1 MLGHG
6 SPQLARL
13 LRFVA
18 LSGVALCGIR
28 APAADPAI
36 AAAKSDDSEPS
47 APQAATQPRI
57 VQELGDALRPPAP
70 NEAPADTPATA
81 ANPGRPI
88 VTRLRIEWGGGDPQ
102 TYRGVLQVDGGTIS
116 EPAPLGLEPD
126 EPGSMFLEDGRLV
139 VAARDPRVYDGVDLT
154 ITAPR
159 DAVLQWRLQP
169 GTIGDADP
177 RSVVSIPLADVLQKT
192 FHAEL
197 PASGGNRISA
207 RRAPGDRLQVRL
219 ERDHVIFGPGEVFD
233 MNIHPHLLGID
244 AATPLVLTASL
255 QAARQPKAL
264 WSDTTDVSVPA
275 DDGAWP
281 SIPLSL
287 HLPEA
292 EGVYDIVL
300 ELGRRD
306 LTSRLR
312 RAAPTERRKVQVV
325 VLSPQ
330 APHRDLHHRAPEP
343 HLIEELDPLSPGWW
357 ERAKSA
363 ALPTNMRRGPL
374 GNCQVR
380 ARRTAAGLFLE
391 LPPSLDAA
399 GKPMVDDLSWQAYPL
414 AVARPGTPHFL
425 EIEYPSDVAQSLGV
439 SLVEPN
445 AAGAVVPLGVDQ
457 GIFLDA
463 ADVEPSPRR
472 LTRRFVIWPQTAA
485 PLVVVTNRRA
495 DAPAVYGKL
504 RLLGSR
510 AAPLVPR
517 PWTAGDPASLAQ
529 AHLPEARAEGRL
541 LAAYYDRPL
550 FPENFS
556 HTAALD
562 ESGDDPSRTLD
573 DWVTFYEGS
582 RRLVE
587 YLAHTGY
594 NGAIITVAADGGA
607 IYPGAR
613 LQATPRYDDGVFFH
627 SGQDP
632 LRKDVLELLLRMFDR
647 EGLRLVPTLQLT
659 SPLAGLEDRRRRACE
674 ARSPDP
680 VAPRRTTSRT
690 ADAAAPLYDPLRPE
704 VEQELAAVVAE
715 LVERYGAHTSFT
727 GLGLQLSADGYTQ
740 LAGLDY
746 GADFASLRRFAQA
759 AGIVLPPNRSE
770 AELASYVVDEHRA
783 AWLAW
788 RADALTAF
796 YGRLQSVAAAGR
808 ANRRLFLIG
817 AHGWDR
823 PDVEARLRPSLPPTA
838 AAELALLE
846 SGVDPA
852 KLARLPGVV
861 WMRPYQATA
870 SQSAAVR
877 GKSFEINRSEALD
890 AAARAQAEPAGLLFH
905 ESQSGRLASF
915 DAKSPYQPSQLRIVS
930 TLAPAGVG
938 GRRALVHQLASL
950 DALAVAQGGW
960 LLPLGQEEELRR
972 FAGVLRALPAE
983 KFTTLPGAP
992 SYLALRTLAR
1002 PDGTYLYAA
1011 NDSAWPV
1018 TVTLEVRAG
1027 VSCAWR
1033 GFAHS
1038 SKQAGWHT
1046 EAGDRPTAAPG
1057 TRIWQARLE
1066 PHDVVGGVFLAPGV
1080 SFSQPKIE
1088 TAPEVAAELAARIR
1102 RLWSGAT
1109 ALQRAAAPVSLVDP
1123 GFEQPAVGDEI
1134 AAVGWS
1140 RLGETGTFQTVAA
1153 QPHGGQSC
1161 ARLGATDAAGA
1172 VIVGEAVAVDP
1183 QGRVALSVWVRVGDG
1198 TSAPL
1203 RLALEGVAADGS
1215 ARPDIYRFA
1224 TIGGDSANA
1233 APAGEWR
1240 QYVFQIHDL
1249 PADGCERLR
1258 IRFELTGPGQ
1268 VDLDDVA
1275 LTDLDFTEAERLQF
1289 SKLITLAELKLRR
1302 GELGECARLL
1312 DGYWPEFLLEYAPV
1326 EATGDPNILTAERP
1340 APQRRVAPPAP
1351 APETPGLRDRLRNM
1365 LPEFLR

>member
-13 LRFVA
+13 LMLAA
-18 LSGVALCGIR
+18 LSGSVLCGIR
-28 APAADPAI
+28 APAADPADPAPNPAPEPK
-36 AAAKSDDSEPS
+36 AA
-47 APQAATQPRI
+47 APQAPTRPRL
-57 VQELGDALRPPAP
+57 VQELGDVLRPPVP
-70 NEAPADTPATA
+70 NDAPAEARATGKD
-81 ANPGRPI
+81 ANRPI

-102 TYRGVLQVDGGTIS
+102 TYRGILHVEGGKIS

-126 EPGSMFLEDGRLV
+126 EPGSMYLEDGHLV
-139 VAARDPRVYDGVDLT
+139 VVARGPRVYDGVDVT
-154 ITAPR
+154 IAAPR
-159 DAVLQWRLQP
+159 DAVLQLQLQP
-169 GTIGDADP
+169 GKEGDAAP
-177 RSVVSIPLADVLQKT
+177 QPVVNIPLIDVLQKT

-219 ERDHVIFGPGEVFD
+219 EREHVIFRPGEVFD
-233 MNIHPHLLGID
+233 VNIHPHLLGVD
-244 AATPLVLTASL
+244 AATLLVLTASL
-255 QAARQPKAL
+255 HPARQAKAL
-264 WSDTTDVSVPA
+264 WSDTTDVTAPA
-275 DDGAWP
+275 DDHAWP

-306 LTSRLR
+306 LTSRIR

-330 APHRDLHHRAPEP
+330 PPHRDLHHQAPEP
-343 HLIEELDPLSPGWW
+343 HLIEEIDPMSPGWW

-380 ARRTAAGLFLE
+380 ARRTDAGLFLE

-399 GKPMVDDLSWQAYPL
+399 GKPLVDDLSWQAYPL

-425 EIEYPSDVAQSLGV
+425 EIEYPSDVGQSLGV

-445 AAGAVVPLGVDQ
+445 SAGAVVPLGVDQ
-457 GIFLDA
+457 GIFLDQS
-463 ADVEPSPRR
+463 DVEPTPRR

-485 PLVVVTNRRA
+485 PLVVVTNRST
-495 DAPAVYGKL
+495 DTPAVYGKI
-504 RLLGSR
+504 RLFGNR

-517 PWTAGDPASLAQ
+517 PWTDGDPAALAQ

-562 ESGDDPSRTLD
+562 ESGDDPTRTLN

-582 RRLVE
+582 QRLVE
-587 YLAHTGY
+587 YLAHAGY
-594 NGAIITVAADGGA
+594 NGAIVTIAADGGA
-607 IYPGAR
+607 IYPSAL
-613 LQATPRYDDGVFFH
+613 LQATPRYDDGVFFQ

-647 EGLRLVPTLQLT
+647 EGLRLVPTLQLST
-659 SPLAGLEDRRRRACE
+659 PLIGLEAERRRAAE
-674 ARSPDP
+674 AHLPDP
-680 VAPRRTTSRT
+680 VAPQRTTSRT
-690 ADAAAPLYDPLRPE
+690 IDAAVPLYDPLRPT
-704 VEQELAAVVAE
+704 VEQELASLVAE
-715 LVERYGAHTSFT
+715 LVERYGVHSSLT

-746 GADFASLRRFAQA
+746 GADVASLRRFAQA
-759 AGIVLPPNRSE
+759 TGIVLPPNRSE

-783 AWLAW
+783 AWLTW
-788 RADALTAF
+788 RADAITAL
-796 YGRLQSVAAAGR
+796 YGRLQSVAATGR
-808 ANRRLFLIG
+808 ANRRLYLIG

-823 PDVEARLRPSLPPTA
+823 PDVESRLRPSLPQTSS
-838 AAELALLE
+838 AELALLE

-852 KLARLPGVV
+852 KLASLPGVV
-861 WMRPYQATA
+861 WMRPYQATT
-870 SQSAAVR
+870 SQSSAAR
-877 GKSFEINRSEALD
+877 GTAAEINRSEALD
-890 AAARAQAEPAGLLFH
+890 AAARSQAEPAGLLFH
-905 ESQSGRLASF
+905 ESQSSRLTSF
-915 DAKSPYQPSQLRIVS
+915 DAKSPYQPSQMRIVS
-930 TLAPAGVG
+930 TLAPAGIG
-938 GRRALVHQLASL
+938 GRSALVHQLASL
-950 DALAVAQGGW
+950 DALTVAQGGW
-960 LLPLGQEEELRR
+960 LLPLGQEDELRR

-983 KFTTLPGAP
+983 KFTTLPGTP

-1002 PDGTYLYAA
+1002 QDGTYLYAA

-1038 SKQAGWHT
+1038 SKQAGWLT
-1046 EAGDRPTAAPG
+1046 EAGERPTAAPG
-1057 TRIWQARLE
+1057 TRLWQARLE
-1066 PHDVVGGVFLAPGV
+1066 PHDVVGGMFLAPGI

-1088 TAPEVAAELAARIR
+1088 TAPEIAAELEARIR

-1109 ALQRAAAPVSLVDP
+1109 ALQRVAAVVSLVDP
-1123 GFEQPAVGDEI
+1123 GFEQPPAGDEV
-1134 AAVGWS
+1134 APVGWS
-1140 RLGETGTFQTVAA
+1140 RLGAAGTFQTVAA
-1153 QPHGGQSC
+1153 APHGGQSC

-1172 VIVGEAVAVDP
+1172 TIVGEPVAVDP
-1183 QGRVALSVWVRVGDG
+1183 QGRVALSVWVRVGDAAG
-1198 TSAPL
+1198 APL
-1203 RLALEGVAADGS
+1203 RLALEGVAADGKTS
-1215 ARPDIYRFA
+1215 AGFYRFA
-1224 TIGGDSANA
+1224 TIGGDSAA

-1240 QYVFQIHDL
+1240 QYVFQVHDL
-1249 PADGCERLR
+1249 PTDDCERIR

-1268 VDLDDVA
+1268 VDLDDVV

-1312 DGYWPEFLLEYAPV
+1312 DGYWPQFLLEHVPA
-1326 EATGDPNILTAERP
+1326 EAAVDPDILTAQRP
-1340 APQRRVAPPAP
+1340 AAARRATQQRAPVDP
-1351 APETPGLRDRLRNM
+1351 PGMRDRLRSM

>member
-1 MLGHG
+1 MLGQG

-13 LRFVA
+13 FLLVA
-18 LSGVALCGIR
+18 LSGVALCGFR
-28 APAADPAI
+28 ALAADPVETE
-36 AAAKSDDSEPS
+36 AKSDES
-47 APQAATQPRI
+47 APAVPPGASRPRI
-57 VQELGDALRPPAP
+57 VQELGDALSPPVP
-70 NEAPADTPATA
+70 NDAPAETVTPAA
-81 ANPGRPI
+81 SPARPI
-88 VTRLRIEWGGGDPQ
+88 VTRLRIEWGGGAPQ
-102 TYRGVLQVDGGTIS
+102 TYRGILHADGGKVS
-116 EPAPLGLEPD
+116 EPVPLGLEPD
-126 EPGSMFLEDGRLV
+126 EPGSMYLEDGHLV
-139 VAARDPRVYDGVDLT
+139 VAARGPRVYDGVDVT

-159 DAVLQWRLQP
+159 DAVLQLQLQSSAA
-169 GTIGDADP
+169 GNDAP
-177 RSVVSIPLADVLQKT
+177 QPVVNIPLADVLQKT

-197 PASGGNRISA
+197 PESGGNRVSA

-219 ERDHVIFGPGEVFD
+219 RREHVIFGPGEVFD
-233 MNIHPHLLGID
+233 VNIHPHLLGID
-244 AATPLVLTASL
+244 ASTPLVLTASL
-255 QAARQPKAL
+255 HPARQAKAL
-264 WSDTTDVSVPA
+264 WSDTTDVTAPAA
-275 DDGAWP
+275 DDAWP

-306 LTSRLR
+306 LTSRIR
-312 RAAPTERRKVQVV
+312 RATPTERRKVQVV

-330 APHRDLHHRAPEP
+330 APHRDLHHQAPEP
-343 HLIEELDPLSPGWW
+343 HLIEEIDPLSPGWW

-380 ARRTAAGLFLE
+380 PRRNEAGLFLE
-391 LPPSLDAA
+391 LPPSVDAA

-425 EIEYPSDVAQSLGV
+425 EIEYPSDAAQSLGV

-457 GIFLDA
+457 GIFVDD
-463 ADVEPSPRR
+463 ADVESTPRR

-495 DAPAVYGKL
+495 DASAVYGKL

-517 PWTAGDPASLAQ
+517 PWNSGEPAALAQ

-541 LAAYYDRPL
+541 LAAYFDRPL

-582 RRLVE
+582 QRLVE

-594 NGAIITVAADGGA
+594 NGAIVTVAADGGT
-607 IYPGAR
+607 IYPSTL

-647 EGLRLVPTLQLT
+647 EGLRLVPTLQLS
-659 SPLAGLEDRRRRACE
+659 SPLAGLEAQRRRAVE
-674 ARSPDP
+674 ARQADP

-690 ADAAAPLYDPLRPE
+690 ADSSAPLYDPLRPA
-704 VEQELAAVVAE
+704 VEQELSAVVAE
-715 LVERYGAHTSFT
+715 LVERYDAHPSFT

-746 GADFASLRRFAQA
+746 GADLASLRRFAQA
-759 AGIVLPPNRSE
+759 AGVVLPPNRSE
-770 AELASYVVDEHRA
+770 AELASLVVDEHRA

-788 RADALTAF
+788 RADALTAL
-796 YGRLQSVAAAGR
+796 YGRLQSAATAGR
-808 ANRRLFLIG
+808 GNRRLYLVG

-823 PDVEARLRPSLPPTA
+823 PGVEARLRPSLPQTA
-838 AAELALLE
+838 SAELALLE
-846 SGVDPA
+846 TGVDPA

-861 WMRPYQATA
+861 WMRPYQATT
-870 SQSAAVR
+870 SQSSAVR
-877 GKSFEINRSEALD
+877 GKAAEINRSDALD
-890 AAARAQAEPAGLLFH
+890 AAARAQREPAGLIFH
-905 ESQSGRLASF
+905 ESQSNRLLSF
-915 DAKSPYQPSQLRIVS
+915 DTKSPYQPSQMRIVS

-950 DALAVAQGGW
+950 DALTVAQGGW
-960 LLPLGQEEELRR
+960 LLPLGQEDELRR

-983 KFTTLPGAP
+983 KFATLPGAP

-1011 NDSAWPV
+1011 NDSAWPA
-1018 TVTLEVRAG
+1018 TITLEVRAG

-1033 GFAHS
+1033 GFGHS
-1038 SKQAGWHT
+1038 SKQAGWLN
-1046 EAGDRPTAAPG
+1046 ESGDRSTAAPG
-1057 TRIWQARLE
+1057 TRLWQARLE
-1066 PHDVVGGVFLAPGV
+1066 PHDVVGGMFLAPGV
-1080 SFSQPKIE
+1080 SFSRPQIE
-1088 TAPEVAAELAARIR
+1088 TAPEIAAELEARIR

-1109 ALQRAAAPVSLVDP
+1109 ALQRVASVVRLVDP
-1123 GFEQPAVGDEI
+1123 GFEQPAAGDEV
-1134 AAVGWS
+1134 APEAWS
-1140 RLGETGTFQTVAA
+1140 RVGPAGTFQTVAA
-1153 QPHGGQSC
+1153 QPHGGQTC
-1161 ARLGATDAAGA
+1161 ARLVATDAAGA
-1172 VIVGEAVAVDP
+1172 AIVGEPVAVDP
-1183 QGRVALSVWVRVGDG
+1183 QGRVALSVWVRVGDAA
-1198 TSAPL
+1198 SAPL

-1215 ARPDIYRFA
+1215 ARPDVYRFA
-1224 TIGGDSANA
+1224 SVGGDS

-1240 QYVFQIHDL
+1240 QYVFQVHDL
-1249 PADGCERLR
+1249 PADDCERIR

-1268 VDLDDVA
+1268 VDLDDVV

-1312 DGYWPEFLLEYAPV
+1312 DGYWPRFLLEHAPA

-1340 APQRRVAPPAP
+1340 TPPRRAAPPAA
-1351 APETPGLRDRLRNM
+1351 APETPGMRDRLRNM